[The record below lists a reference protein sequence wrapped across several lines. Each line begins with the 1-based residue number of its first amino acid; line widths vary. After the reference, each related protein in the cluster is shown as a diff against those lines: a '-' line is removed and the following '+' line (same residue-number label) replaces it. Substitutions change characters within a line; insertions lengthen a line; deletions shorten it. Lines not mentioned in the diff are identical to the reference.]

1 MSLAEKDEA
10 GPAPERL
17 ATESNRPAAAHDMPL
32 VATGIGG
39 RLEIGNGEI
48 RIVKNTALGHVIDL
62 LWFAYGVMEKRIPL
76 SEVTSIE
83 IIRPLI
89 LPDFFRVTYAG
100 SPPQTGHYLRDALA
114 ENALM
119 MNMFDNRGFYAIR
132 DRVTQLT
139 AIGRPQGIAGAN
151 PQA

>member
-1 MSLAEKDEA
+1 MSLADKAED
-10 GPAPERL
+10 GPMPERVAAEL
-17 ATESNRPAAAHDMPL
+17 AASDMPL
-32 VATGIGG
+32 VAIGLGG
-39 RLEIGNGEI
+39 RVEIVNGEI
-48 RIVKNTALGHVIDL
+48 RIVKNTALGHLIDL
-62 LWFAYGVMEKRIPL
+62 IWFAYGVMEKRIPL

-119 MNMFDNRGFYAIR
+119 MNMFDNRAFYEVR
-132 DRVTQLT
+132 DRVTQL
-139 AIGRPQGIAGAN
+139 ASIGRPGVLRT
-151 PQA
+151 